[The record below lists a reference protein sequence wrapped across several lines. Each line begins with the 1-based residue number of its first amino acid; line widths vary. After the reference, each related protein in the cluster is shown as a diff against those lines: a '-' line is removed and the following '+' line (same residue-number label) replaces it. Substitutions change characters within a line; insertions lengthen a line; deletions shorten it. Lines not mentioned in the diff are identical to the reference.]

1 MILDPFYLALGVF
14 AAFVIFTLTISAI
27 VRKFKN
33 RRRIGT
39 ERPSITLSENNEAR
53 IIEGPVNLYETKP
66 IYEYDPDL
74 LVN

>member
-14 AAFVIFTLTISAI
+14 ATFVILTLTISVA

-33 RRRIGT
+33 RRHIGI
-39 ERPSITLSENNEAR
+39 ERSSITENNDAR